1 MKTYLFPAVLAGSLL
16 VAQALSH
23 ASNAGDSISLLNIPN
38 SQTDSALVLTP
49 SASLGLEVGG
59 GRAAL
64 AAELGFDNRLA
75 VNMSDDVAIALGTS
89 STAAIDNG
97 LATAGTGVANA
108 GSGFDPARPNT
119 PTSPEPSTL
128 ALSALGL
135 AAMTFLARRKHA

>member
-23 ASNAGDSISLLNIPN
+23 ASDAGDSISLLNIPN

-64 AAELGFDNRLA
+64 AAELGFDDPFHFSRAFKN
-75 VNMSDDVAIALGTS
+75 VLG
-89 STAAIDNG
+89 
-97 LATAGTGVANA
+97 L
-108 GSGFDPARPNT
+108 
-119 PTSPEPSTL
+119 SPE
-128 ALSALGL
+128 
-135 AAMTFLARRKHA
+135 TFRRLR